1 MTNEYNDV
9 IKIRKLIEALHMYAL
24 YDISVK
30 ELNNLIKLSD
40 NIEDLTHNIICYGDE
55 DE

>member
-1 MTNEYNDV
+1 MTNNYNDV
-9 IKIRKLIEALHMYAL
+9 TKIRKLIEALHMFAL

-30 ELNNLIKLSD
+30 ELNNLIKSS
-40 NIEDLTHNIICYGDE
+40 NNVGDLTHNIICYGDE

>member
-1 MTNEYNDV
+1 MSNNYNDV
-9 IKIRKLIEALHMYAL
+9 IKIRKLIEALHMFAL

-30 ELNNLIKLSD
+30 ELNKLIKLSD
-40 NIEDLTHNIICYGDE
+40 NVEDLAHNIICYGDE

>member
-9 IKIRKLIEALHMYAL
+9 MKIRKLIEALDMFAL

-30 ELNNLIKLSD
+30 ELNKLIELSG
-40 NIEDLTHNIICYGDE
+40 NIEDLVDNIICYGDE